1 MAYDYDLF
9 VIGGGSGGVRAARR
23 AASLGKKVGIAE
35 QSRYGGTCVVRGC
48 VPKKLYV
55 YASTFP
61 EAFEDAA
68 GYGWSVGETSFD
80 WPKLVAA
87 KEAEITRLEGLY
99 RKGLQGANAEVFDT
113 RARLNGPHEVLL
125 EQDNR
130 VVTAERI
137 IIAVGGTPN
146 GFGSL
151 PGAEHCIVSDDAF
164 DLPELPK
171 SIIINGGGYIA
182 LEFAGIFNGLGV
194 DTTVVYRGE
203 KVLRGFDEDLRDM
216 LQESY
221 AARGIRILT
230 NTEFEKVEKLED
242 ETRKVSLT
250 SGEALTADA
259 VFLAIGR
266 VPLTANLGLE
276 EAGVET
282 AGNGSILVDEFSRTS
297 VPSIWALGDV
307 TNRVELTPVA
317 IHEAMCF
324 ISTEYL
330 GEPQKPD
337 HDLIA
342 TAVFTHPEIGTVGLT
357 EAEAANRY
365 DKLNVFRAAFRP
377 MKNILAGRDEKMLMK
392 IIVDAESDRVLG
404 CHIMGPDAGELAQTL
419 GIAIKMGAKKADF
432 DKTMAVH
439 PTAAEELVTMYE
451 PTYTVEKGV
460 RSAG

>member
-23 AASLGKKVGIAE
+23 ASSLGKKVGIAE

-451 PTYTVEKGV
+451 PTYTIEKGV

>member
-242 ETRKVSLT
+242 ETRKVFLT
-250 SGEALTADA
+250 GGETLTADA

-276 EAGVET
+276 DAGVET

-404 CHIMGPDAGELAQTL
+404 CHIMGPDAGELAQAL